1 MFQNY
6 KSLIGYFLPF
16 KTVIHN
22 LNPQVKLICMILLMS
37 GLLINYNLTIIM
49 VYLFVLLLVY
59 KVAKIP
65 LSVLYSS
72 FKPIIWIIF
81 FSSIVHLF
89 TTPGELLLSMGF
101 LNITVQG
108 VQKSFIL
115 SSRIILIVG
124 FTMLISLTTT
134 PVNLVEAVSSLLK
147 PFSWLGLPVNQ
158 FSLMLS
164 LSLRFVPVIY
174 EEAERIKKAQLA
186 RGANFSS
193 WSIKNRV
200 NNVVSIVIPMIY
212 SAIIRADDL
221 AIAMEI
227 RGYKVGEKRTRLKET
242 RFHYIDLVILL
253 LSLVIFIITFL
264 L

>member
-6 KSLIGYFLPF
+6 KSLIGYFLPLN
-16 KTVIHN
+16 TVIHN

-37 GLLINYNLTIIM
+37 GLLINYNLAIIII
-49 VYLFVLLLVY
+49 YLFLLLVVY
-59 KVAKIP
+59 KTAKIP
-65 LSVLYSS
+65 LSVLYNS

-81 FSSIVHLF
+81 FSSLVHLF
-89 TTPGELLLSMGF
+89 TTPGEPLLSRGF

-108 VQKSFIL
+108 IQKSLIL

-124 FTMLISLTTT
+124 FTMLISLTTS
-134 PVNLVEAVSSLLK
+134 PVNLVEAISSLLK

-164 LSLRFVPVIY
+164 LSLRFLPVIY

-193 WSIKNRV
+193 WRLKNRV

-227 RGYKVGEKRTRLKET
+227 RGYKVGGKRTRLKET
-242 RFHYIDLVILL
+242 RFLFIDLVILL
-253 LSLVIFIITFL
+253 LSLIIFIITFL

>member
-6 KSLIGYFLPF
+6 KSLIGYFLSLNS
-16 KTVIHN
+16 VIHN

-37 GLLINYNLTIIM
+37 GLLINYNLAIIL
-49 VYLFVLLLVY
+49 VYLLVLLLVY
-59 KVAKIP
+59 HTAKIP
-65 LSVLYSS
+65 LSVLYNS

-89 TTPGELLLSMGF
+89 TTPGEPLLSMGF
-101 LNITVQG
+101 LNLTVQG
-108 VQKSFIL
+108 IQKSFIL
-115 SSRIILIVG
+115 SSRIILIIG
-124 FTMLISLTTT
+124 FTMLISLTTS
-134 PVNLVEAVSSLLK
+134 PVNLVEAISSLLK

-164 LSLRFVPVIY
+164 LSLRFLPVIY
-174 EEAERIKKAQLA
+174 EEAERIKKSQLA

-193 WSIKNRV
+193 WRLKSRV
-200 NNVVSIVIPMIY
+200 NNIVSIIIPMIY

-227 RGYKVGEKRTRLKET
+227 RGFKIGEKRTRLKET
-242 RFHYIDLVILL
+242 RFNFIDLVIII
-253 LSLVIFIITFL
+253 LSLIIFIVTFL